1 MEEQKYDRCPVCG
14 HNFDEYDTFD
24 TENTVDIFNYSK
36 DNYWVHWD
44 EIHRCPYCDKLFF
57 IREEC

>member
-1 MEEQKYDRCPVCG
+1 MKEQKYDRCPICG

-57 IREEC
+57 IRGEC